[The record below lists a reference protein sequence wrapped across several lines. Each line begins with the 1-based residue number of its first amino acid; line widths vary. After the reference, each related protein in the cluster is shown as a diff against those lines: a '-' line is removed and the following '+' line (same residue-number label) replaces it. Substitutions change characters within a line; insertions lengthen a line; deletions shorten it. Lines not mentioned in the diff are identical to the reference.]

1 MTSEEISN
9 IERDIVS
16 KIEELKRE
24 RNKTKRNQTIAL
36 IENKYLPSLLEKRIQ
51 RDMQSVSK
59 AKKEELLSNVRE
71 FISLGKEKNYFTD
84 DNILDVLKQLT
95 LGLKTFDVMPRGA
108 IYGQWAGYRGYG
120 SMSIDIALEKN
131 FMRHIV
137 FHELAH
143 CVTPDLGPI
152 SPSREKSL
160 FKPTNASGKNGQIIW
175 TRKDG
180 YEFGWN
186 ETEIKFL
193 RECMAESM
201 ACELDVMYKPQ
212 RTPVFSNG
220 ADITSDW
227 TVTYNRTYQQLGD
240 EFLQTLPFIN
250 TKENDTD
257 RKRFKALTIRALKEN
272 NTIAKNIDEVYA
284 RKNARTGSKDLESIA
299 TKLSKLLNHT
309 SVTKKEVDDLREEMK
324 PYQENPRITII
335 RRGDTKPP
343 KSENGFEEKRKEIL
357 RLFSMLSPEEKVEQ
371 YSRLLDIH
379 EEGKRVLNQFV
390 QLPLEEQR
398 EFYKKMQEIA
408 KEKEK
413 E

>member
-1 MTSEEISN
+1 M
-9 IERDIVS
+9 
-16 KIEELKRE
+16 
-24 RNKTKRNQTIAL
+24 
-36 IENKYLPSLLEKRIQ
+36 
-51 RDMQSVSK
+51 
-59 AKKEELLSNVRE
+59 
-71 FISLGKEKNYFTD
+71 
-84 DNILDVLKQLT
+84 
-95 LGLKTFDVMPRGA
+95 
-108 IYGQWAGYRGYG
+108 
-120 SMSIDIALEKN
+120 
-131 FMRHIV
+131 
-137 FHELAH
+137 AH

-201 ACELDVMYKPQ
+201 ACELDGMYKPQ

-309 SVTKKEVDDLREEMK
+309 SVTKKEVDDLREEMN
-324 PYQENPRITII
+324 PYQENPRMTVF
-335 RRGDTKPP
+335 RRDNTKPP

-357 RLFSMLSPEEKVEQ
+357 RLFSMLSPKEKVEQ

-398 EFYKKMQEIA
+398 EFYKRMQGIA